1 MKIMRKKANIKVY
14 GDIMLDRWIIG
25 KFNKKSQ
32 EAPINIFSQLS
43 KKINL
48 GGVGNLAENL
58 KNLNINFKLFSNIGK
73 DEDGK
78 IIIKLLKKKKILFEL
93 KRINNPTT
101 IKNRF
106 LDQYHK
112 HFFRYDFEKKIKS
125 NNVEKFFHN
134 KVLKNDLIVISDYEK
149 GCIKKDTINKLV
161 KKDCKIFVDPK
172 SHPNF
177 YKNVFFIKPNMEKYN
192 EWFGIFSKKKA
203 IKIMKK
209 MNWQWLVVTDG
220 HKGVHVL
227 NKNGIYNFLN
237 SKKISNPDVTG
248 AGDIFFSIIIYLF
261 LNNYDIFTASTMA
274 NNICSKLVAKRGMQI
289 VKKDNF
295 FFDTVFINGVFDILH
310 PGHNKL
316 FKFAKS
322 ISKKIIVG
330 INSDK
335 SVKNIKGNTRPYN
348 NLKIRIKNLKK
359 IKTISEIHIFKSKTP
374 LKLIKK
380 IKPDVI
386 IKGDDYNFKNIVGRS
401 ISNIIIFP
409 RYKNY
414 SSSEIINKLKK
425 N

>member
-1 MKIMRKKANIKVY
+1 
-14 GDIMLDRWIIG
+14 
-25 KFNKKSQ
+25 
-32 EAPINIFSQLS
+32 
-43 KKINL
+43 
-48 GGVGNLAENL
+48 
-58 KNLNINFKLFSNIGK
+58 
-73 DEDGK
+73 
-78 IIIKLLKKKKILFEL
+78 
-93 KRINNPTT
+93 
-101 IKNRF
+101 
-106 LDQYHK
+106 
-112 HFFRYDFEKKIKS
+112 
-125 NNVEKFFHN
+125 
-134 KVLKNDLIVISDYEK
+134 
-149 GCIKKDTINKLV
+149 
-161 KKDCKIFVDPK
+161 
-172 SHPNF
+172 
-177 YKNVFFIKPNMEKYN
+177 
-192 EWFGIFSKKKA
+192 
-203 IKIMKK
+203 
-209 MNWQWLVVTDG
+209 
-220 HKGVHVL
+220 
-227 NKNGIYNFLN
+227 
-237 SKKISNPDVTG
+237 
-248 AGDIFFSIIIYLF
+248 
-261 LNNYDIFTASTMA
+261 MA